1 MICVIHGKR
10 MKTKSYKKR
19 IITIMWSNIYWYFNI
34 QKDKLIYQS
43 LAIEPVIEILLKTD
57 CLEQIS
63 QQIFKNKSPFPWMEL
78 ILANSNNGN
87 FATSSEP
94 ISYINLIS
102 IVCSKENSIDVR
114 KYKDL
119 LLKIAYQLHWKL
131 FLEGDDHGNEGLEV
145 K

>member
-1 MICVIHGKR
+1 
-10 MKTKSYKKR
+10 
-19 IITIMWSNIYWYFNI
+19 MWSDVYWYFNI
-34 QKDKLIYQS
+34 QKDKWIYQP
-43 LAIEPVIEILLKTD
+43 LAIEPVIELLLKTD

-63 QQIFKNKSPFPWMEL
+63 QQKFKNKNSFPWMEL

-87 FATSSEP
+87 FSTSSES

-102 IVCSKENSIDVR
+102 IVCSKENSIDEQ

-131 FLEGDDHGNEGLEV
+131 FLEEEDDYGNEGLEA

>member
-1 MICVIHGKR
+1 
-10 MKTKSYKKR
+10 
-19 IITIMWSNIYWYFNI
+19 MWSDIYWYFNI
-34 QKDKLIYQS
+34 QKDKWIYQP
-43 LAIEPVIEILLKTD
+43 LAIEPVIELLLKTD

-63 QQIFKNKSPFPWMEL
+63 QQIFKNKEFFPWIEL

-94 ISYINLIS
+94 ISYINLIA
-102 IVCSKENSIDVR
+102 IVCSRGNGHDEEKW
-114 KYKDL
+114 KDL

-131 FLEGDDHGNEGLEV
+131 FLEEDDHGNEGLEV